1 MDSWHTCNTTHCRA
15 GWIVHLAGKEGYE
28 LEKETNTSFA
38 AMMIY
43 KASSDIIPTFNDFY
57 VMNNDK
63 SMENI
68 IMCANLEYVM
78 DDSN

>member
-38 AMMIY
+38 AM
-43 KASSDIIPTFNDFY
+43 
-57 VMNNDK
+57 VL
-63 SMENI
+63 
-68 IMCANLEYVM
+68 CR
-78 DDSN
+78 